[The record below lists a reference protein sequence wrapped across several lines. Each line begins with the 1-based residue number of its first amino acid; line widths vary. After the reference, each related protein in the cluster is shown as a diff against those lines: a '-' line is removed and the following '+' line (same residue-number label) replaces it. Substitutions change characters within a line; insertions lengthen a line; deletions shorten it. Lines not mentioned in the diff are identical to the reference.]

1 MKRVLVTGGA
11 GFVGSH
17 LARALLDRGYAVDVA
32 DDLSTGRRENVPEGA
47 ELLEL
52 DLGAP
57 NALASLPRADYGA
70 ILHLAGQS
78 SGERSFDDPERD
90 FDANARSTAALARFA
105 LDNGIPALVHASSM
119 GVYGQ
124 PEGSPVA
131 EDSPTAPI
139 SWYGAS
145 KLAAETV
152 LGAAERLG
160 LRTCSL
166 RMFSVYGPGQDLAEM
181 RQGMVSIYLAYLL
194 AGKPVEVKGSLE
206 RVRDFVY
213 VDDVV
218 EAWIAALEGEASGP
232 LNVGTG
238 SGTTVGE
245 LIELLGSALGVKP
258 EIVEQGGTPGDQ
270 RALHAD
276 TAAAEAALDWRA
288 QTSLAQGLRRMA
300 AWAGALA

>member
-1 MKRVLVTGGA
+1 MERVLVTGGA
-11 GFVGSH
+11 GFIGSY
-17 LARALLDRGYAVDVA
+17 LARALLERGYAVDVA
-32 DDLSTGRRENVPEGA
+32 DDLSSGRRENVPDGA
-47 ELLEL
+47 ELAEL

-57 NALASLPRADYGA
+57 GALAALPNADYAA
-70 ILHLAGQS
+70 ILHVAGQS

-105 LDNGIPALVHASSM
+105 VDNGVPALIHASSM

-124 PEGSPVA
+124 PERSPVA

-145 KLAAETV
+145 KLAAENV
-152 LGAAERLG
+152 LGAAARLG

-218 EAWIAALEGEASGP
+218 EAWVAALDGDAAGAF
-232 LNVGTG
+232 NVGTG
-238 SGTTVGE
+238 VGTTVGE
-245 LIELLGSALGVKP
+245 LIERLGAALGVKP
-258 EIVEQGGTPGDQ
+258 EIVELDGTPGDQ

-276 TAAAEAALDWRA
+276 TAAAESALGWRA
-288 QTSLAQGLRRMA
+288 QISLEEGLRRMA
-300 AWAGALA
+300 AWAGPLA